1 MADKKYQ
8 VFISSTYSDL
18 KEERRKIL
26 DTLLMADCIPSGME
40 AFVATDNEQFE
51 VIKKV
56 IDLCDYYVLII
67 GKRYG
72 SISSI
77 TGKSYTEMEY
87 DYAKSKDIPILV
99 FAIDNSVPLEENKT
113 ETDEV
118 KKRLLEEFRSKAL
131 NSRLASI
138 WRTADELTTS
148 LAVSIMKAKY
158 EIPRIGWQRATDFD
172 EASLRRE
179 ISNLEKEKKQ
189 LLANLS
195 AEQAKI
201 SSLVEQSDVAF
212 ENCKFNFKY
221 HWSTISNHARRE
233 WQAEKSIDLQDIFVV
248 VATQMMD
255 VSLIEDA
262 IESVIVQKFIGDSYT
277 YSLDDTQ
284 LIKTVLNQL
293 RVLGLIKSYWDEK
306 KAKLY
311 WGLTTKG
318 KRVRDDLI
326 VIRNEDIIS

>member
-1 MADKKYQ
+1 
-8 VFISSTYSDL
+8 
-18 KEERRKIL
+18 
-26 DTLLMADCIPSGME
+26 ME

-72 SISSI
+72 SVSSL

-99 FAIDNSVPLEENKT
+99 FAIDTNVVIDENKVD
-113 ETDEV
+113 TDAEKV
-118 KKRLLEEFRSKAL
+118 KLLELFRTKAL
-131 NSRLASI
+131 KSRLASI
-138 WRTADELTTS
+138 WRTPEELTTS

-158 EIPRIGWQRATDFD
+158 EIPRVGWQRATDFD

-179 ISNLEKEKKQ
+179 ISELQKENKQ
-189 LLANLS
+189 LLGNLK
-195 AEQAKI
+195 AEQEKT
-201 SSLVEQSDVAF
+201 STFVEQSNVAF
-212 ENCKFNFKY
+212 ENCKFNLKY
-221 HWSTISNHARRE
+221 RWSTTSNHVRTDRR
-233 WQAEKSIDLQDIFVV
+233 AETSIALQDIFVV
-248 VATQMMD
+248 VATEMMD

-262 IESVIVQKFIGDSYT
+262 IEEVIIQKFIGSSYT

-293 RVLGLIKSYWDEK
+293 RVLGLIRSNWDEK

-311 WGLTTKG
+311 WGLTLKG
-318 KRVRDDLI
+318 KRTRDNLI
-326 VIRNEDIIS
+326 VIRNEDVKS